1 MSLGIRVVSIW
12 NTRPAVVLAA
22 LVVTLS
28 GCAPAAEEGEDADA
42 GTEGAVDESVVAQQE
57 EVDAF
62 VDDFVAA
69 WEREDAAAASG
80 VFTADAVAFDPV
92 PPGRFHLTE
101 GIDAWINDTFTQLD
115 NIDITLSERGVQ
127 THGDVAW
134 FESRYVFA
142 ARPAGEEGEPFSD
155 EGYVTMVLVKQQDG
169 SYAMPLF
176 HASRLPEAEL
186 QEGAAEGAQ
195 EAPPADEG

>member
-1 MSLGIRVVSIW
+1 MSLGIRVDSIW
-12 NTRPAVVLAA
+12 NARSAVVLAA
-22 LVVTLS
+22 LSVALS
-28 GCAPAAEEGEDADA
+28 GCAPAAEERE
-42 GTEGAVDESVVAQQE
+42 GTAAEAEGPAEETVVAQQE

-69 WEREDAAAASG
+69 WEREDAAAAAG

-92 PPGRFHLTE
+92 PPGRFHRTE
-101 GIDAWINDTFTQLD
+101 GIDAWINDTFAQLD
-115 NIDITLSERGVQ
+115 DIDITLSERGVQ

-142 ARPAGEEGEPFSD
+142 AHPAGDEGERFSD

-176 HASRLPEAEL
+176 HASPLPEAEP